1 MQKESRP
8 TALFRSQAVSRYDA
22 VPDRVPV
29 MEWKRNSTLMPRRF
43 FRKFAVKREWFRRQW
58 YLAPFSHLLNDRN
71 LWGIRRSTV
80 VPAFAI
86 GLFVA
91 FIPLPG
97 HALMAI
103 LLALALRVNIP
114 IATVSTLVSNPITMG
129 PMYFLGYR
137 VGFKLLGLEPQPFEF
152 EMSIAWVQE
161 SFVAIWE
168 PLLFGC
174 ILLGATVA
182 GIGYAGLDLLWRAS
196 IADYLERRKKRRSN
210 LSP

>member
-1 MQKESRP
+1 
-8 TALFRSQAVSRYDA
+8 
-22 VPDRVPV
+22 
-29 MEWKRNSTLMPRRF
+29 MPRRF
-43 FRKFAVKREWFRRQW
+43 FRKFAIKSDWFRNQW

-71 LWGIRRSTV
+71 LWGIRRRTV

-97 HALMAI
+97 HALMAV

-114 IATVSTLVSNPITMG
+114 IAALSTLISNPLTMG

-137 VGFKLLGLEPQPFEF
+137 VGFNLLGLEPQPFEF
-152 EMSIAWVQE
+152 EMSIAWVQD
-161 SFVAIWE
+161 SFGTIWQ

-174 ILLGATVA
+174 IIVGGATALLGY
-182 GIGYAGLDLLWRAS
+182 GGLNYWWRAS
-196 IADYLERRKKRRSN
+196 IADYLERRKKRGSKI
-210 LSP
+210 S